1 MRKESKNSRS
11 FFLTLAV
18 IAVIGYFVFSLISLQ
33 IDIKDKSSQIDDAN
47 QTLSEIKSENEE
59 LKGYLKDED
68 ESSYIESVARDVLGY
83 VFTGER
89 VYYDISTGE

>member
-68 ESSYIESVARDVLGY
+68 ESSYIERVARDVLGY
-83 VFTGER
+83 VFPGER
-89 VYYDISTGE
+89 VYYDISSGE